1 MDEKEIFNELIKSSK
16 FEELLGVTP
25 DENSKEIVIIRT
37 MLDGYIRHTSEDN
50 IFKNITKFYDL

>member
-16 FEELLGVTP
+16 FEELIGVTP

-37 MLDGYIRHTSEDN
+37 MLEGYIRHTSEDN

>member
-1 MDEKEIFNELIKSSK
+1 MDEKEIFNELIKSPK
-16 FEELLGVTP
+16 FEELIGVTP

-37 MLDGYIRHTSEDN
+37 MLEGYIRHTSEDN